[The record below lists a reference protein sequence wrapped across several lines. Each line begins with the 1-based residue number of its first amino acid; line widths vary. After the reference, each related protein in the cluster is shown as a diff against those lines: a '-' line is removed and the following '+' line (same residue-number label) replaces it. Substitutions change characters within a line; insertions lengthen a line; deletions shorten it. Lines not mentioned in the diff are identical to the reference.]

1 MSGDEQLQ
9 SWEGRTETLTDVIS
23 LQPIR
28 ALAAL
33 LDRAHEYQ
41 LGDELPPPAHW
52 LYFLPAVR
60 QSELGSDGHP
70 RRGGFLPPVPLPRR
84 MWAGSRI
91 EFHRTLRTGEE
102 ISRTS
107 RIVAVNSKHG
117 RSGSLIF
124 VRIVHEIRSGAAL
137 AITEEQDIVYRDTP
151 QTGGASEPIR
161 APTSMAPGGA
171 HWIREIVPEPVLL
184 FRYSAL
190 TFNAHRIH
198 YDRPY
203 ATQIEHYPGLVVQGP
218 LIATL
223 LLDLVHRSVPTTTV
237 RRFSFRAV
245 SPLFDLARFFLCG
258 KPDDSDPR
266 SLHLWAQDEAGMLA
280 LEAHAVLN
288 E

>member
-1 MSGDEQLQ
+1 MSGAEQLR
-9 SWEGRTETLTDVIS
+9 SWEGRAETLTDVIS

-33 LDRAHEYQ
+33 LDHSRDYQ
-41 LGDELPPPAHW
+41 LGDALPPPAHW

-60 QSELGSDGHP
+60 QSELGDDGHP

-91 EFHRTLRTGEE
+91 EFHRTLRVGEE
-102 ISRTS
+102 VSRTS
-107 RIVAVNSKHG
+107 RIAAVNSKQG

-124 VRIVHEIRSGAAL
+124 VRVTHELRSGGAL
-137 AITEEQDIVYRDTP
+137 AITEEQDIVYRDAP
-151 QTGGASEPIR
+151 QPGAAASEPMR
-161 APTSMAPGGA
+161 APAEA
-171 HWIREIVPEPVLL
+171 HWIREIVPDPVLL

-203 ATQIEHYPGLVVQGP
+203 ATRVEHYPGLVVHGP

-223 LLDLVHRSVPTTTV
+223 LLDLVQRSVPGATV
-237 RRFSFRAV
+237 RRFSFRAI
-245 SPLFDLARFFLCG
+245 SPLFDLARFFICG
-258 KPDDSDPR
+258 KPDGE
-266 SLHLWAQDEAGMLA
+266 SLHLWAQDEAGMLV
-280 LEAHAVLN
+280 LEARAVLN

>member
-1 MSGDEQLQ
+1 MSGDEQLR
-9 SWEGRTETLTDVIS
+9 SWEGRTETSTDVVS

-33 LDRAHEYQ
+33 LDHAREYQ

-52 LYFLPAVR
+52 LYFLPTVR
-60 QSELGSDGHP
+60 QSELGNDGHP

-91 EFHRTLRTGEE
+91 EFHRTLRVGEE
-102 ISRTS
+102 VSRTS
-107 RIVAVNSKHG
+107 RIAAVKSKQG

-124 VRIVHEIRSGAAL
+124 VRVAHEIRSGKGV
-137 AITEEQDIVYRDTP
+137 AITEEQDIVYRDAP
-151 QTGGASEPIR
+151 QPGAVSEPTR
-161 APTSMAPGGA
+161 APGEAQ
-171 HWIREIVPEPVLL
+171 WRREIVPDPVLL

-190 TFNAHRIH
+190 TSNAHRIH
-198 YDRPY
+198 YDRAY
-203 ATQIEHYPGLVVQGP
+203 ATQVEHYPGLVVHGP
-218 LIATL
+218 LVATL
-223 LLDLVHRSVPTTTV
+223 LLDLVHRSVPGAAV

-245 SPLFDLARFFLCG
+245 SPLFDLARFFVCG
-258 KPDDSDPR
+258 KPDDDGPK